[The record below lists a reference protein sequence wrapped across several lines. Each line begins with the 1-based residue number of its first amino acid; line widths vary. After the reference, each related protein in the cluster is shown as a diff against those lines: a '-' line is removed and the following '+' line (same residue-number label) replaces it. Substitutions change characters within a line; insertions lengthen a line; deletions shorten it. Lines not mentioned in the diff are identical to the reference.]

1 MFLEAV
7 RKACTQEFG
16 HEIVGESTRGG
27 DAVALILRTKPDLVI
42 LDLTLPDID
51 GFNIAA
57 AVLAELPTLRILVLS
72 SHCDDYTLFRIEQ
85 SKVHG
90 FVDKNANTLATL
102 REALAALEE
111 GKCYYSAAFYAA
123 KAARRADPRSFVKIL
138 SDRERAILCLIGEGL
153 NDEEIGE
160 RLQISARTAS
170 THRSNILRKLEIRN
184 TPKLIAFAH
193 EHGFTQVPVRRGMQP
208 VYV

>member
-1 MFLEAV
+1 MKSEAFV
-7 RKACTQEFG
+7 
-16 HEIVGESTRGG
+16 ES
-27 DAVALILRTKPDLVI
+27 AKVI
-42 LDLTLPDID
+42 
-51 GFNIAA
+51 G
-57 AVLAELPTLRILVLS
+57 VPTLRILVLS

-85 SKVHG
+85 SKVNG
-90 FVDKNANTLATL
+90 FVDKNANTLSTL

-111 GKCYYSAAFYAA
+111 GKCYFSAAFYAA

-138 SDRERAILCLIGEGL
+138 SDRERAILYLIGEGL
-153 NDEEIGE
+153 DDDEIGA

-170 THRSNILRKLEIRN
+170 THRSNILRKLDIRG

-193 EHGFTQVPVRRGMQP
+193 ENGFTQVPARHGTRP